1 MKILALRGENLA
13 SLQQKFEI
21 DFAQGRLGEAGL
33 FAITGKTGAGKSTLL
48 DAICLALYDR
58 IPRLQSNKKNDAEI
72 GRDDDTSRIK
82 ANDVRSILSRGKAEG
97 FAEVD
102 FVANDGSHWRAHWH
116 VRRARGRAEGRIQ
129 ASEQWLESL
138 ETGQRF
144 AGKKQELQTEMERL
158 IGLSFDQFRRA
169 VMLPQGEFA
178 AFLKAGADERA
189 ALLERMTGGEIYGR
203 LSVAAY
209 ERAREE
215 KQKLTQLQDK
225 LGDIELLSDD
235 DKQQLVEQ
243 IEQLKKQVLQLE
255 SQLNEFKQHQQTLKT
270 EKVLIE
276 RVTETQATC
285 AQAKQQKVAAQPRY
299 EYLAQIEKA
308 QLANR
313 DFSLL
318 QQIQVQLAKLAQTLV
333 QAEAALVTG
342 MQHLAEADSR
352 ATTAQEALN
361 QLQQQWHQLEPK
373 IKEATKWDQQA
384 DDLRLQLRE
393 REKELREL
401 NDFAAT
407 QKQQLQQI
415 QQQQLTQQQRQQQ
428 LSIILE
434 QNQTFKPVAEQYASV
449 KDNLEQYLSAHRSR
463 SKLSKEKQQ
472 IEIEQ
477 QNHERQQAGIDE
489 QLKALLAK
497 KSECEEQSQQFD
509 LVALEQLQTQERNQY
524 AEKQQLRD
532 AFRQAMSG
540 TKEWMSLLQQAEKLR
555 LEQQELQGAVAQ
567 SELRLTTLIPELD
580 TLTIQHKEVERM
592 LQQSRAVMNLGDYRN
607 ELQPDEACPLCGSL
621 DHPYASENPIVDE
634 LLHTQQQR
642 LDALTK
648 QLQDGE
654 AERRHLQQ
662 VIPKEQQRI
671 VGLNNELQ
679 QRNSAIEDLYHQDEA
694 VLSSLNVSDVLNVHT
709 DTQTLE
715 RQLGQWQQDVER
727 TDNEL
732 TALQQSGEQRQQ
744 QILHGRQLQDLLQKI
759 QQQEAGLKDQQ
770 HALAQASTQW
780 QERLQSLDAQSTV
793 QQDILTARSSALNE
807 QYGSDVWLE
816 QLKQLGSEQFF
827 SQLEID
833 VRQFAANQQELL
845 ETDKLL
851 ADLAPK
857 IAEIDTS
864 LQNAQKQC
872 ADIGEKAEKMKQDIQ
887 EIWQQRVALVGEQ
900 NLQQLELQHKQTL
913 NAQQDTLAEIQV
925 VQRKSGEAQAAAEAA
940 LNSARQQQID
950 AQSEHQ
956 VLAQRWLDWQNK
968 LDLSEQQLTECLS
981 KDDAWL
987 TNERETLKAIEQT
1000 LSSAQTVL
1008 VEREQA
1014 VIEHQELAAISH
1026 LWFQEHGFQ
1035 EHGLKEDGVKN
1046 NELNEHDGLADSA
1059 QQFEELQAQL
1069 LADWNQQRAVLDE
1082 QFYQQRQRLDQSLK
1096 AEQLSGELTQKLM
1109 TQQEQTELWLQMSEL
1124 IGSATGNKFRTL
1136 AQGLTLQQL
1145 VVLANEHLQD
1155 LAPRYALQ
1163 PVPGSP
1169 LALQVIDHDMGDEVR
1184 SVESLSGGESFLVSL
1199 ALALALAS
1207 LAADTRQLGS
1217 LFIDEG
1223 FGTLDPDSLEM
1234 ALACLDALQADGRQI
1249 GVISHVG
1256 TMVER
1261 IGVQVAVEAQGG
1273 GRSQIAIRG

>member
-1 MKILALRGENLA
+1 MKIQALRGENLA
-13 SLQQKFEI
+13 SLQHKFEI
-21 DFAQGRLGEAGL
+21 DFAHGRLGEAGL

-48 DAICLALYDR
+48 DAICLALFDR

-72 GRDDDTSRIK
+72 GRDDDASRIK

-102 FVANDGSHWRAHWH
+102 FIANDGSHWRAHWH

-144 AGKKQELQTEMERL
+144 AGKKQELQVEMERL
-158 IGLSFDQFRRA
+158 IGLSFEQFRRA

-189 ALLERMTGGEIYGR
+189 ALLERMTGGEVYGR

-225 LGDIELLSDD
+225 LGEIAVLSDE
-235 DKQQLVEQ
+235 DKQQLIEQ
-243 IEQLKKQVLQLE
+243 IEQLKKQVQQLE
-255 SQLNEFKQHQQTLKT
+255 AQLNEFKQHQQTLKT
-270 EKVLIE
+270 EKAIAE
-276 RVTETQATC
+276 RVAE
-285 AQAKQQKVAAQPRY
+285 AQVKCSEAKQQKVAAQPRY
-299 EYLAQIEKA
+299 EQLALTEKA
-308 QLANR
+308 QPANS

-318 QQIQVQLAKLAQTLV
+318 QQAQSQLVKLVQTLAL
-333 QAEAALVTG
+333 AEAALVTEK
-342 MQHLAEADSR
+342 QQLAEADLR
-352 ATTAQEALN
+352 AATAQEALS
-361 QLQQQWHQLEPK
+361 QLQRQWDQLEPK
-373 IKEATKWDQQA
+373 LKDAAKWDQQA
-384 DDLRLQLRE
+384 DGLRGQLSE
-393 REKELREL
+393 REKELQQQS
-401 NDFAAT
+401 DFAAA
-407 QKQQLQQI
+407 QQQQLQQV
-415 QQQQLTQQQRQQQ
+415 QQQQLMQQQRQQR

-434 QNQTFKPVAEQYASV
+434 QNQDVKAVAEQYASV

-477 QNHERQQAGIDE
+477 QNHGRQQATIEE
-489 QLKALLAK
+489 QLQAQLKKKAD
-497 KSECEEQSQQFD
+497 CEEQNKQLD

-524 AEKQQLRD
+524 AEKQQHRDVLR
-532 AFRQAMSG
+532 QVMSG
-540 TKEWMSLLQQAEKLR
+540 TKEWVSLLWQAEKYR
-555 LEQQELQGAVAQ
+555 LEQ
-567 SELRLTTLIPELD
+567 SELESTIALSEQRLATLTPELG
-580 TLTIQHKEVERM
+580 TLAVQHKEVERM
-592 LQQSRAVMNLGDYRN
+592 LQQSRAVMNLEDYRN
-607 ELQPDEACPLCGSL
+607 ELQPDDACPLCGSL
-621 DHPYASENPIVDE
+621 DHPYASEIPVVDG
-634 LLHTQQQR
+634 LLQAQKQR
-642 LDALTK
+642 LEELTK
-648 QLQDGE
+648 QLQEGE

-662 VIPKEQQRI
+662 LIPNDQQR
-671 VGLNNELQ
+671 VAGFNNQRQQLNT
-679 QRNSAIEDLYHQDEA
+679 AIEHLYSQYEA
-694 VLSSLNVSDVLNVHT
+694 VLGSLNLPDPLTLQTDV
-709 DTQTLE
+709 QTLE
-715 RQLGQWQQDVER
+715 QQLVQWQQEVEQTER
-727 TDNEL
+727 EL
-732 TALQQSGEQRQQ
+732 KALQQNGEQRQQ
-744 QILHGRQLQDLLQKI
+744 QIQRGRQLQTQLQQI
-759 QQQEAGLKDQQ
+759 QQEEAGLKEQQ

-780 QERLQSLDAQSTV
+780 QERLQSLEAQSTI
-793 QQDILTARSSALNE
+793 QQDILSARACALNE
-807 QYGSDVWLE
+807 QYGSDTWLE

-827 SQLEID
+827 QLLDVD
-833 VRQFAANQQELL
+833 VRQYTANQLDLQ

-851 ADLAPK
+851 AELAPK
-857 IAEIDTS
+857 IAEVETS
-864 LQNAQKQC
+864 LQNIQKQ
-872 ADIGEKAEKMKQDIQ
+872 ISEGSEKTELLKEEIQ
-887 EIWQQRVALVGEQ
+887 KIWQQRVALVGEQ
-900 NLQQLELQHKQTL
+900 NLQQLERQHKQML
-913 NAQQDTLAEIQV
+913 NTQQDTLTEIQA
-925 VQRKSGEAQAAAEAA
+925 VQRKCGEAQAAAEAE
-940 LNSARQQQID
+940 LNSAKKQQVD
-950 AQSEHQ
+950 ALGEQQ
-956 VLAQRWLDWQNK
+956 TLAQRWLDWQNK
-968 LDLSEQQLTECLS
+968 LGLSEQQLTDCLS

-987 TNERETLKAIEQT
+987 VRERETLKAIEQGV
-1000 LSSAQTVL
+1000 SSAQTVL

-1014 VIEHQELAAISH
+1014 VIEHQELAAFSRN
-1026 LWFQEHGFQ
+1026 WFKEHGI
-1035 EHGLKEDGVKN
+1035 
-1046 NELNEHDGLADSA
+1046 ADDIA
-1059 QQFEELQAQL
+1059 QQTKVAT
-1069 LADWNQQRAVLDE
+1069 DWNQQKDALDE
-1082 QFYQQRQRLDQSLK
+1082 QFYQQRQRLDQALN
-1096 AEQLSGELTQKLM
+1096 AEQQSGELTQQLAA
-1109 TQQEQTELWLQMSEL
+1109 QQAQTELWLQMSEL

-1145 VVLANEHLQD
+1145 VILANEHLQD
-1155 LAPRYALQ
+1155 LSPRYALQ

-1273 GRSQIAIRG
+1273 GRSQISIRG